1 MSGTTRREFL
11 KFGAALPL
19 AMHSL
24 NLRADSD
31 TKKPA
36 PRRIMFICNSLGF
49 YKPYF
54 FPKTRGDLSSS
65 PYLKEITTQDKLTV
79 FENLY
84 HPGME
89 TSNHD
94 SEKSF
99 LTGEPK
105 PEAPNFVNSISLDQ
119 VLARELGGETR
130 FPFLPLSIYDRGWG
144 CSWNNR
150 GVAIPPLHDEV
161 LVFNKLFGEEDLTAK
176 RRQIENDRYVIECLK
191 RDMRQLEIR
200 SVSEGSDAFGI
211 DSYRNVIVELAKQ
224 LEHEAFWLKA
234 KKPEVPDTL
243 SRDPEFAFSAKIRN
257 MLELSKL
264 AFQTDS
270 TRVITFSMDWI
281 YGAIKV
287 PGATGGWHTL
297 SHHGGKQDKLDALS
311 RIERDVIKHLNQFL
325 TDLDAIRE
333 GDGTLLDHTTVV
345 IGSNFG
351 DASNHTCNNLPT
363 IVAGGGY
370 RHLMHTVS
378 RKPMPLCNL
387 WLELLHKH
395 NIDVGRFGSSN
406 GNVNLLQS

>member
-1 MSGTTRREFL
+1 MSGTSRRQFL
-11 KFGAALPL
+11 KCGAALPL

-24 NLRADSD
+24 NLRAA
-31 TKKPA
+31 TKPKSP

-49 YKPYF
+49 YKPNF
-54 FPKTRGDLSSS
+54 FPKNRGDLSTS
-65 PYLKEITTQDKLTV
+65 PYLKDLKTKDKLTV

-99 LTGEPK
+99 LTGAPK

-119 VLARELGGETR
+119 VLAREMGGETR
-130 FPFLPLSIYDRGWG
+130 SPFLPLSIYDRGWG
-144 CSWNNR
+144 CSWNSR
-150 GVAIPPLHDEV
+150 GVAIPPLHDEIQ
-161 LVFNKLFGEEDLTAK
+161 VFNKLFGEEDLTAK
-176 RRQIENDRYVIECLK
+176 RRQIENDQHVIECLK
-191 RDMRQLEIR
+191 RDMRQLEAQSASHR
-200 SVSEGSDAFGI
+200 NHASKI
-211 DSYRNVIVELAKQ
+211 DSYRNVIAELEKQ
-224 LEHEAFWLKA
+224 IEHEAFWLKTR
-234 KKPEVPDTL
+234 KPAVPNTL
-243 SRDPEFAFSAKIRN
+243 SEDPEFAFSAKIRN

-297 SHHGGKQDKLDALS
+297 SHHGGKQDKLEPLS
-311 RIERDVIKHLNQFL
+311 RIERDIIKHLNQFL
-325 TDLDAIRE
+325 MGLDAIKE

-370 RHLMHTVS
+370 RHQLHTVS
-378 RKPMPLCNL
+378 EKSKPLCNL
-387 WLELLHKH
+387 WLELLREH
-395 NIDVGRFGSSN
+395 NVDAGRFGSSN
-406 GNVNLLQS
+406 GDASLLRA

>member
-1 MSGTTRREFL
+1 MNETTRRQFL
-11 KFGAALPL
+11 KCGATLPL

-24 NLRADSD
+24 NLRAATKSD
-31 TKKPA
+31 FTR

-54 FPKTRGDLSSS
+54 FPKTRGDLTSS
-65 PYLKEITTQDKLTV
+65 PYLKELATKDKLTV

-84 HPGME
+84 QPGME

-99 LTGEPK
+99 LTGVPK

-119 VLARELGGETR
+119 VLAQHIGGETR

-144 CSWNNR
+144 CSWDNR
-150 GVAIPPLHDEV
+150 GVAIPPLHDEAQI
-161 LVFNKLFGEEDLTAK
+161 FNKLFGEEDLTAK
-176 RRQIENDRYVIECLK
+176 RRQIANDQHVVKCLH
-191 RDMRQLEIR
+191 RDMEQLKSR
-200 SVSEGSDAFGI
+200 GGDASKI
-211 DSYRNVIVELAKQ
+211 DAYRNVIAELEKQ
-224 LEHEAFWLKA
+224 LEHEAFWLKT
-234 KKPEVPDTL
+234 KKPDVPNML
-243 SRDPEFAFSAKIRN
+243 SKDPEFAFSAKIKN
-257 MLELSKL
+257 LLELSKL

-297 SHHGGKQDKLDALS
+297 SHHGGKQDKLEPLS
-311 RIERDVIKHLNQFL
+311 RIEMDIIKHLNQFL
-325 TDLDAIRE
+325 TDMDNIKE

-351 DASNHTCNNLPT
+351 DASDHTCNNLPT

-370 RHLMHTVS
+370 RHQIHTAPA
-378 RKPMPLCNL
+378 KPTPLCNL

-395 NIDVGRFGSSN
+395 NIDVGKFGSSN
-406 GNVNLLQS
+406 GDAYLLVD

>member
-1 MSGTTRREFL
+1 
-11 KFGAALPL
+11 
-19 AMHSL
+19 
-24 NLRADSD
+24 
-31 TKKPA
+31 
-36 PRRIMFICNSLGF
+36 MFICNSLGF

-54 FPKTRGDLSSS
+54 CPKTRGDLTTS
-65 PYLKEITTQDKLTV
+65 PYLKAIAKKDKLTV

-99 LTGEPK
+99 LTGAPR

-119 VLARELGGETR
+119 VLAQHMGGETR

-150 GVAIPPLHDEV
+150 GVAIPPLHDETQ
-161 LVFNKLFGEEDLTAK
+161 VFNKLFGEEDITAK
-176 RRQIENDRYVIECLK
+176 RQQIANDQHVIKCLY
-191 RDMRQLEIR
+191 RDMEQLKSR
-200 SVSEGSDAFGI
+200 GGDTSKI
-211 DSYRNVIVELAKQ
+211 DSYRNVIAQLEKH
-224 LEHEAFWLKA
+224 LEHEAFWLKT
-234 KKPEVPDTL
+234 KKPVL
-243 SRDPEFAFSAKIRN
+243 SNPLITDSGFAFSAKIKN
-257 MLELSKL
+257 LLELSKL

-270 TRVITFSMDWI
+270 TRVITFSMDWV

-297 SHHGGKQDKLDALS
+297 SHHGGKQNKLGPLS
-311 RIERDVIKHLNQFL
+311 RIETDIIKHLNQFL
-325 TDLDAIRE
+325 TDMDNIKE

-370 RHLMHTVS
+370 RHQGHTVPE
-378 RKPMPLCNL
+378 KPMPLCNF

-395 NIDVGRFGSSN
+395 NVNVEQFGSSIRDAQ
-406 GNVNLLQS
+406 LLST

>member
-1 MSGTTRREFL
+1 MSGTSRRQFL
-11 KFGAALPL
+11 KCGAALPL

-24 NLRADSD
+24 NLRAA
-31 TKKPA
+31 TKAKSP

-54 FPKTRGDLSSS
+54 FPKKRGDLSTS
-65 PYLKEITTQDKLTV
+65 PYLKDLKTKDKLTV

-99 LTGEPK
+99 LTGARK

-119 VLARELGGETR
+119 VLAREMGGETR

-161 LVFNKLFGEEDLTAK
+161 QVFNKLFGEEDLTAK
-176 RRQIENDRYVIECLK
+176 RRQIENDQHVIECLK
-191 RDMRQLEIR
+191 RDMRALETR
-200 SVSEGSDAFGI
+200 RVREGSHASRM
-211 DSYRNVIVELAKQ
+211 DSYRNVLAELEKQ
-224 LEHEAFWLKA
+224 FEHEAFWLKT
-234 KKPEVPDTL
+234 KKPDVPNTL
-243 SRDPEFAFSAKIRN
+243 SEDPEFTFSAKIRN

-264 AFQTDS
+264 AFQTNS

-297 SHHGGKQDKLDALS
+297 SHHGGKQDKLEPLS
-311 RIERDVIKHLNQFL
+311 RIERDIIKHLNQFL
-325 TDLDAIRE
+325 MDLDAIKE

-370 RHLMHTVS
+370 RHQLHTVS
-378 RKPMPLCNL
+378 EQPKPLCNL
-387 WLELLHKH
+387 WLELLREH
-395 NIDVGRFGSSN
+395 NVDAGRFGSSN
-406 GNVNLLQS
+406 GDSSLLRA